1 MAALINEI
9 RGRIPKIM
17 RSNVALIRRNL
28 LLSRING
35 ESDATWKLNYEIRV
49 SAIFLAYDFYLL
61 I

>member
-49 SAIFLAYDFYLL
+49 SAIFLAYDFYLF